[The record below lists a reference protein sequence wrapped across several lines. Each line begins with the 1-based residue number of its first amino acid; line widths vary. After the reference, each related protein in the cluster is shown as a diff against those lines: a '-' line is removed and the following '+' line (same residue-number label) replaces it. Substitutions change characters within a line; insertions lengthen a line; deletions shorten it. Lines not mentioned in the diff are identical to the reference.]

1 MQSSTKIR
9 AAIIGLALTFFLIL
23 QLLSN
28 YPAAVEKYY
37 TNGVYPILTLLV
49 SNITSQFPFSITEF
63 FLWTLLL
70 IGVPH
75 TISRIRQKGMQFG
88 PLILNLLSISAIIY
102 MWFYLFWGINYL
114 RQPLKS
120 KLDLE
125 NVQLEIDAFDSTFV
139 QIIHQGNELN
149 IEYSIQKIEQI
160 NEDIDASYDQILSQL
175 GLKKVPRNRSTKKF
189 FGNWLLNMTTTSGF
203 FSPLFH
209 EIHYNRDMLI
219 FELPFVL
226 AHEKAHQMGYTSEAE
241 ANFLAHLVCTNAREP
256 LVRYSGYFSLLG
268 YFFRSLRNDKSREKF
283 FASLINNGVKLDIQ
297 AVRERWKSHE
307 GLISRLSSK
316 SYDLYLKA
324 NQVKEGIQ
332 NYSRVVDL
340 VIRYYGKT
348 DNRVTAAK

>member
-1 MQSSTKIR
+1 MRSPTKLR
-9 AAIIGLALTFFLIL
+9 AGIIGLALTFFLII

-28 YPAAVEKYY
+28 YPHSVEKYY
-37 TNGVYPILTLLV
+37 TNGIYPILTLIV
-49 SNITSQFPFSITEF
+49 SKITSQLPFSITEF
-63 FLWTLLL
+63 LLWTALI

-75 TISRIRQKGMQFG
+75 TISRIRKKRMQFG
-88 PLILNLLSISAIIY
+88 SLILNLLSITAIFYI
-102 MWFYLFWGINYL
+102 WFYLFWGLNYL

-120 KLDLE
+120 KLNLE

-139 QIIHQGNELN
+139 QIIRQGNELN
-149 IEYSIQKIEQI
+149 LEYSIQKIKEI
-160 NEDIDASYDQILSQL
+160 NQDIDSSYDEILSQL
-175 GLKKVPRNRSTKKF
+175 GLRKIPRNPSTKKF
-189 FGNWLLNMTTTSGF
+189 VGNWLLNMTTTSGF

-241 ANFLAHLVCTNAREP
+241 ANFLAHLVCTNASEP

-268 YFFRSLRNDKSREKF
+268 YFFRSLQNDKSRQEH
-283 FASLINNGVKLDIQ
+283 FASLIDDGVKLDIQ
-297 AVRERWKSHE
+297 AVQERWKSHQ
-307 GLISRLSSK
+307 GLVSKFSNK

-324 NQVKEGIQ
+324 NQVREGIQ
-332 NYSRVVDL
+332 DYSRVVDL

-348 DNRVTAAK
+348 NNAVALAK

>member
-1 MQSSTKIR
+1 MQSHTKLR
-9 AAIIGLALTFFLIL
+9 AGIIGLALTFFLVL

-28 YPAAVEKYY
+28 YPASVEKYY
-37 TNGVYPILTLLV
+37 TNGIYPILTLIV
-49 SNITSQFPFSITEF
+49 SKITSQLPFSITEF
-63 FLWTLLL
+63 LLWTALL
-70 IGVPH
+70 IGIPH
-75 TISRIRQKGMQFG
+75 TIRRIRQKRMQLG

-102 MWFYLFWGINYL
+102 MWFYLFWGMNYL

-139 QIIHQGNELN
+139 QFIRRGNELN
-149 IEYSIQKIEQI
+149 LEYSIQKIEQI
-160 NEDIDASYDQILSQL
+160 NADIDSSYNDILSQL
-175 GLKKVPRNRSTKKF
+175 GLRKVPGNQSTKRF
-189 FGNWLLNMTTTSGF
+189 VGNWLLNMTTTSGF

-241 ANFLAHLVCTNAREP
+241 ANFLAHLVCTNGRDP

-268 YFFRSLRNDKSREKF
+268 YFFLSLGNNEQRRKTF
-283 FASLINNGVKLDIQ
+283 FSLVNEGVKLDMD
-297 AVRERWKSHE
+297 AVRERWRSHQ
-307 GLISRLSSK
+307 GLISKFSSK

-324 NQVKEGIQ
+324 NRVREGIQ

-340 VIRYYGKT
+340 VVRYYGKNNT
-348 DNRVTAAK
+348 VAAVK